1 MTSLATLPGF
11 LAYFATG
18 IVLLTAAMAIYIR
31 VTPYNEITLIRAN
44 NVGAAV
50 TLGGAMIG
58 FCMPIASA
66 FAHSINI
73 VDAAVWS
80 LVALAAQIACFFVV
94 SKLLGDSRAAIER
107 GEVAGAILKAAVSVS
122 VGLLNAA
129 CLST

>member
-11 LAYFATG
+11 LAYLATG
-18 IVLLTAAMAIYIR
+18 ILLLTAAMAIYIR

-80 LVALAAQIACFFVV
+80 LVALAVQIACFFAV

-107 GEVAGAILKAAVSVS
+107 GEVAGAILKASVSVS